1 MFVVYY
7 KIGKE
12 QTYKTF
18 DKENEAK
25 KFSKAVKGKIF
36 KGKYNR

>member
-7 KIGKE
+7 KVSKE
-12 QTYKTF
+12 NTYKTF

-25 KFSKAVKGKIF
+25 KFCKAVKGKMF
-36 KGKYNR
+36 KGKYRR